1 MTNRS
6 SILAIGLA
14 IALAPACAS
23 SGHRTTTSPSTSM
36 RYACGN
42 ATVTRTGTKLTVDVR
57 TAAASNGDIDSDVLG
72 PAQLGWSDDDG
83 DHFVTWPR
91 ATTDVEAVEYVV
103 PHDTRK
109 DAIAKRYDAS
119 AGYASSDWRLLAQ
132 RVCRAEGGYNDVL
145 ARWMNGDSLDTL
157 ARELDL
163 GDRRNARAIVRT
175 ALRQLEVQYYRER

>member
-14 IALAPACAS
+14 IAFAPACAS
-23 SGHRTTTSPSTSM
+23 SGHRNPTPSASM
-36 RYACGN
+36 RYACGDT
-42 ATVTRTGTKLTVDVR
+42 TVTRTGAKLTVDVR
-57 TAAASNGDIDSDVLG
+57 TAAASNADVATDILG

-83 DHFVTWPR
+83 DHFVTWPH

-109 DAIAKRYDAS
+109 DAVAKRYDAS
-119 AGYASSDWRLLAQ
+119 GGYASSDWRLLDK

-145 ARWMNGDSLDTL
+145 ARWMNGESLDKL
-157 ARELDL
+157 ARELEL
-163 GDRRNARAIVRT
+163 GDRSNARAIVRT
-175 ALRQLEVQYYRER
+175 ALRQLEKAYYRDR